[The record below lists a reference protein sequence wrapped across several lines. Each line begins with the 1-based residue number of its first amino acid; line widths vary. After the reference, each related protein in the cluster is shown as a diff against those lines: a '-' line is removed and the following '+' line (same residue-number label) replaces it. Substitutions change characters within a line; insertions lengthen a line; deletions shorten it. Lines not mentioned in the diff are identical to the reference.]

1 MLRFFAGLVLGWV
14 WLASATPA
22 AAHPHVWVK
31 AAAELVLAEDGRVT
45 GIRHR
50 WTFDE
55 AYSSFATQ
63 GLGKNGAPPTRDDL
77 AELAKINTESLVEF
91 DYFTV
96 AKLDGKKQA
105 FAEPQEAVMDYA
117 GGVLTLTFTLPLKS
131 PAKPTRAMGLEV
143 YDPTWF
149 VSFAFVE
156 ADPVK
161 APPACSVTVTRPKQ
175 PEPAQSQKLGESFFE
190 NLAPNSDFGLQFA
203 NRAVIACP

>member
-1 MLRFFAGLVLGWV
+1 MLRIIAGLVLGWV
-14 WLASATPA
+14 WLGSATPA

-31 AAAELVLAEDGRVT
+31 ASAEILYADDGSVT

-50 WTFDE
+50 WSFDE

-63 GLGKNGAPPTRDDL
+63 GLGRNGAPPTRDDL
-77 AELAKINTESLVEF
+77 AELAKINTESLAEF

-96 AKLDGKKQA
+96 AKLDGKRQA
-105 FAEPQEAVMDYA
+105 FSDPKDPVMDYE
-117 GGVLTLTFTLPLKS
+117 GGVLTLTFILPLKT

-143 YDPTWF
+143 YDSTWF

-156 ADPVK
+156 TEPVK
-161 APPACSVTVTRPKQ
+161 AAACSVTVTRPKQ
-175 PEPAQSQKLGESFFE
+175 PDPAQTQKLSESFFE
-190 NLAPNSDFGLQFA
+190 NLAPSSDFGLQFA